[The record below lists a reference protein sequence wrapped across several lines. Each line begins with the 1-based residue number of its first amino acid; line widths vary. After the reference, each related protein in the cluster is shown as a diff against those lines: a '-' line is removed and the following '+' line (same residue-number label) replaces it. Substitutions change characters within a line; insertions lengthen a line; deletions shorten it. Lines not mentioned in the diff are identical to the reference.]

1 MSGDIRTFRN
11 IYATNSFCLR
21 DETSC
26 DEDKGVNPHN
36 PGGGRGGRGERMFT
50 KLHSELQMFSSQAF
64 CPSGGGG

>member
-36 PGGGRGGRGERMFT
+36 PGGGRGGEGGENVYKVTLRVTDVF
-50 KLHSELQMFSSQAF
+50 
-64 CPSGGGG
+64 